1 VAGTA
6 GLLTIGELANQT
18 GLRPSALR
26 CYERLGL
33 LRPAARVGG
42 QRRYDPSAVQQ
53 LAVLALLQETG
64 FALAELA
71 ELVADPAT
79 ARARWPRLARAKL
92 AELEAQIRQATAA
105 KQLLEDAL
113 VCDCARPGRCEL
125 VQAAGARRAAHRPI
139 RQPAAWPP
147 ERDRRPSVSTTPIG
161 SSTGPASW
169 RES

>member
-1 VAGTA
+1 MATTA
-6 GLLTIGELANQT
+6 MLLTIGELARQT

-26 CYERLGL
+26 FYEQLGL
-33 LRPAARVGG
+33 LRPIARVGG

-71 ELVADPAT
+71 ELAADPAT
-79 ARARWPRLARAKL
+79 ARARWRPLAQAKL
-92 AELEAQIRQATAA
+92 AELDAQIRQATAA

-113 VCDCARPGRCEL
+113 ACDCPHPAQCER

-139 RQPAAWPP
+139 R
-147 ERDRRPSVSTTPIG
+147 EPSRV
-161 SSTGPASW
+161 AS
-169 RES
+169 